1 MGGSGKLTIET
12 ANTVLDRSY
21 AKQHL
26 EVTAGQY
33 VMVAVT
39 DTGGGMS
46 AEVLQKAFD
55 PFFTTKELGKGTGLG
70 LSQVHGFVKQS
81 HGHIKIYSEIG
92 VGTTVKLYLPR
103 DFSEALDEAVAPHRE
118 EAMLSQHKV
127 LVVEDDQDVRLFVVN
142 ALREIGYI
150 AIEAGG
156 ADAAL
161 LALDEHPDVSVLLT
175 DVVMPGTNGR
185 QLASKARERY
195 PDLIVVYMTGYTRNA
210 IVHNGILDPGVRL
223 ISKPFTMV
231 ELAREMLAAIKDG
244 TSEHA

>member
-1 MGGSGKLTIET
+1 MAAI
-12 ANTVLDRSY
+12 
-21 AKQHL
+21 
-26 EVTAGQY
+26 
-33 VMVAVT
+33 VT
-39 DTGGGMS
+39 DTGAGMTR
-46 AEVLQKAFD
+46 EVLEHAFE
-55 PFFTTKELGKGTGLG
+55 PYFTTKAEGKGTGLG
-70 LSQVHGFVKQS
+70 LAMIYGFVKQS

-92 VGTTVKLYLPR
+92 VGTTVKIYLPR
-103 DFSEALDEAVAPHRE
+103 DFSEALDEATAPGRE
-118 EAMLSQHKV
+118 EDVLAQHKV

-161 LALDEHPDVSVLLT
+161 VALDEHPDVSVLLT

-185 QLASKARERY
+185 QLASKAKERY
-195 PDLIVVYMTGYTRNA
+195 PELIVVYMTGYTRNA

>member
-1 MGGSGKLTIET
+1 M
-12 ANTVLDRSY
+12 
-21 AKQHL
+21 
-26 EVTAGQY
+26 
-33 VMVAVT
+33 
-39 DTGGGMS
+39 
-46 AEVLQKAFD
+46 QKAFD
-55 PFFTTKELGKGTGLG
+55 PFFSTKELGKGTGLG

-92 VGTTVKLYLPR
+92 VGTTVKIYLPR
-103 DFSEALDEAVAPHRE
+103 DFSEALDETVAPHRE
-118 EAMLSQHKV
+118 EALLSQHKV

-161 LALDEHPDVSVLLT
+161 MALDEHPDVRVLLT

-185 QLASKARERY
+185 QLASKAKERY
-195 PDLIVVYMTGYTRNA
+195 PELIVVYMTGYTRNA
-210 IVHNGILDPGVRL
+210 IVHNGVLDPGVRL

-231 ELAREMLAAIKDG
+231 DLAREMLAAIKDG